1 MTARCPALYSM
12 SDRGPADDPEGAL
25 ARIVIEGLLCLAG
38 LAAAILGA
46 AVALLVVWSS
56 M

>member
-38 LAAAILGA
+38 MTAALLGA